1 MKQYE
6 VSSSFG
12 KVILLGDIYHGGSGA
27 FHQDGYSIRSQ
38 SWSAPGLNRRPPV
51 WSDRPSGGVSIL
63 AGYKARYG
71 AWLIVLF
78 LVPVTVMMHNFW
90 TITDP
95 MAKSMQQIM
104 FMKNL
109 SMLGAA
115 MFIAYLGSGP
125 LSVDNKG

>member
-1 MKQYE
+1 M
-6 VSSSFG
+6 
-12 KVILLGDIYHGGSGA
+12 
-27 FHQDGYSIRSQ
+27 
-38 SWSAPGLNRRPPV
+38 
-51 WSDRPSGGVSIL
+51 SIL

-78 LVPVTVMMHNFW
+78 LVPVTVLMHNFW
-90 TITDP
+90 TITEP

-115 MFIAYLGSGP
+115 MLIAYLGSGP
-125 LSVDNKG
+125 LSLDNRIHRS